1 METDSP
7 GAPLGKREMRKRDRR
22 QAIIDAARR
31 SFLDEGYA
39 ATSMSG
45 LLTTIGG
52 SKATLWGHF
61 RSKED
66 LFAAVIEDVTMAYRA
81 EVESELTL
89 AGDLERTLQAFC
101 RRFMETITSPEPLA
115 TWRLVIAE
123 SGRFPEVGRIFY
135 AQAARHIEHALQK
148 FIEHHID
155 EGVLR
160 GGDPKRMAEMLIGL
174 CVSQNNRI
182 IWENGGFPAGEI
194 RERSKEYTGY
204 FLKCFGALS

>member
-1 METDSP
+1 METDCHS
-7 GAPLGKREMRKRDRR
+7 APLGKREMRKRDRR

-52 SKATLWGHF
+52 SKATLWGYF

-81 EVESELTL
+81 EVENELTP
-89 AGDLERTLQAFC
+89 AGDLEKTLQTFC
-101 RRFMETITSPEPLA
+101 RRFIETTTSPEPLA

-135 AQAARHIEHALQK
+135 AQAARHIEQALEK

-155 EGVLR
+155 EGALR
-160 GGDPKRMAEMLIGL
+160 CGDPKRMAEMLLAL
-174 CVSQNNRI
+174 CVSQNSRV
-182 IWENGGFPAGEI
+182 IWENEEI
-194 RERSKEYTGY
+194 SEREIVDRSTEYSEY
-204 FLKCFGALS
+204 FLKCFSA